1 MDGLHVTTTLH
12 DAVLET
18 VAYADIF
25 SFPVT
30 LAEAHRY
37 LIGRAATQEETQHA
51 LADLTACGKLVQQG
65 DYYCL
70 PQREQAFAL
79 RRERAVRAQQL
90 WQAAHH
96 YGERIAQLPFVQM
109 VAVTGSLAV
118 DNTDR
123 EGDIDYLVVT
133 MPGRLWVVR
142 LMIVALVKLA
152 ARHHV
157 TLCPNYLITTNA
169 LEINERNLFT
179 AREIAQ
185 MIPLSGND
193 VYEQMRQLNGWTD
206 AFLPNAST
214 SPERTPL
221 ASASSNTAIQLVTL
235 PLRTPLGSWLDGW
248 EMRRKVR
255 KFQHHAPPA
264 HEADFSKDW
273 CKGHFDGH
281 MARVEQALNVRR
293 AALNLT
299 HAPQFDRK
307 PEVNPVQTDKVL
319 FGQSYYLRFDPK
331 LWEAMQPYP
340 PLGTLYAASLTRDNG
355 YDVAVFDAMLAE
367 SEQEW
372 QEALIKAQ
380 PTYAVIFEDNF
391 NYLSKM
397 CLTRMREA
405 AFTMIEMAKR
415 QGCTV
420 IVAGSDATD
429 HYADY
434 LKRGADYVL
443 VGEGDETLINL
454 LDSLTGRSGTAMSDI
469 VGAVA
474 SPEQKSKRRPVMRQ
488 LDELPFPAWDLIDV
502 GRYRDIW
509 QARHGYFSMNLVTTR
524 GCPYHCNWCAKPIWG
539 QRYNVHSPERV
550 AAMMEHLQTHYAPD
564 HIWFADDIMGL
575 KPGWMERFGDVVNER
590 DIKLPFKCLSRA
602 DLLLRG
608 DTIAA
613 LKRAGCDIV
622 WIGAESGSQSVL
634 DAMEKGTTVEQ
645 IREAAA
651 RLHDEG
657 VQVGFF
663 LQFGY
668 PGETRADIQNTLQ
681 LVWDTLPD
689 NIGISVSYPLPG
701 TSFHQRVK
709 DQLTTQHNWTD
720 SNDMAMLYEGPFS
733 TAFYRQLHTVV
744 HKSYRARRTANR
756 WRAFLQN
763 PPTFERKLVRDT
775 LAMVYHTVTL
785 PLFHL
790 RLNQLAAQS
799 GTGLTL
805 TPAMD
810 YQAAATPTPQ
820 PEEQPTR

>member
-1 MDGLHVTTTLH
+1 MHHQPDRPTLH
-12 DAVLET
+12 HAVLET

-25 SFPVT
+25 TFPVT

-37 LIGRAATQEETQHA
+37 LIGRAATLDETQHA
-51 LADLTACGKLVQQG
+51 LNDLTGCGKLIRQG

-70 PQREQAFAL
+70 PQREHAFDL
-79 RRERAVRAQQL
+79 RHERTPRAEQL
-90 WQAAHH
+90 WHAAHD
-96 YGERIAQLPFVQM
+96 YGQRIAQLPFVKM
-109 VAVTGSLAV
+109 VAVTGSLAM

-123 EGDIDYLVVT
+123 DGDIDYLVVT
-133 MPGRLWVVR
+133 TPGRLWVVR

-152 ARHHV
+152 ARQGV

-169 LEINERNLFT
+169 LAINERNLFT
-179 AREIAQ
+179 ARELAQ
-185 MIPLSGND
+185 MIPLSGGD
-193 VYEQMRQLNGWTD
+193 VYDHMRQLNAWTD
-206 AFLPNAST
+206 TYLPNA
-214 SPERTPL
+214 RTAPQRTANAPTPPNPALQL
-221 ASASSNTAIQLVTL
+221 ATL
-235 PLRTPLGSWLDGW
+235 PLHTPLGGWLDDW
-248 EMRRKVR
+248 EMRRKIH
-255 KFQHHAPPA
+255 KFQHHAAPA

-273 CKGHFDGH
+273 CKGHFDNH
-281 MARVEQALNVRR
+281 MARVQTELEVRR
-293 AALNLT
+293 AALNLKPT
-299 HAPQFDRK
+299 PDHK
-307 PEVNPVQTDKVL
+307 PEVNPVQHNKVL

-331 LWEAMQPYP
+331 LYDAMQPYP
-340 PLGTLYAASLTRDNG
+340 PLGTLYAAALTRENG

-367 SEQEW
+367 SEAEW
-372 QEALIKAQ
+372 QEALIKEQ
-380 PTYAVIFEDNF
+380 PRYAVIFEDNF

-397 CLTRMREA
+397 CLSRMREA
-405 AFTMIEMAKR
+405 AFTMIDMAR
-415 QGCTV
+415 HQNCTV

-434 LKRGADYVL
+434 LNHGADYVL
-443 VGEGDETLINL
+443 VGEGDETLVDL
-454 LDSLTGRSGTAMSDI
+454 LASLTGQRATPADEV

-474 SPEQKSKRRPVMRQ
+474 SPQQTPARRPVMRQ
-488 LDELPFPAWDLIDV
+488 LDELPFPAWDLINVD
-502 GRYRDIW
+502 RYRDIW

-539 QRYNVHSPERV
+539 QRYNVHSPQRV

-575 KPGWMERFGDVVNER
+575 KPGWMERFGDVVNEQGT
-590 DIKLPFKCLSRA
+590 KLPFKCLSRA

-608 DTIAA
+608 NTIDA

-622 WIGAESGSQSVL
+622 WIGAESGSQAVL

-651 RLHDEG
+651 RLHNAG

-701 TSFHQRVK
+701 TPFYHRVQ

-720 SNDMAMLYEGPFS
+720 SNDMAMLYQGPFS

-744 HKSYRARRTANR
+744 HKSYRARRTASR
-756 WRAFLQN
+756 WRKLPQGQPASG
-763 PPTFERKLVRDT
+763 RKLLRDT
-775 LAMVYHTVTL
+775 LAMVYHMLTL

-799 GTGLTL
+799 GNTLTL

-810 YQAAATPTPQ
+810 YTAAATPTPQ
-820 PEEQPTR
+820 LEEH